1 MVELRTRLDLLAEIK
16 TLRGILLIC
25 AYCQKIRDDQNVW
38 MALEAY
44 LHAHAD
50 TRLSHGICPE
60 CLEEEMKKSN
70 TSGVSPFASIRGGL
84 TYSLLYLLGIPS

>member
-1 MVELRTRLDLLAEIK
+1 MRLDHVLPWSEREKADAELVELRTRLDLLAEIK

-70 TSGVSPFASIRGGL
+70 T
-84 TYSLLYLLGIPS
+84 